1 MKIQIMKI
9 CIILFISVSC
19 SLIFRTSDIDLST
32 LFYIEGSIYYKLLKT
47 HFEGYI
53 WNQSE
58 MDDNDLIIS

>member
-1 MKIQIMKI
+1 MNIQIMKI
-9 CIILFISVSC
+9 CIILFIPVFC

-47 HFEGYI
+47 NFEANI

-58 MDDNDLIIS
+58 MDDTDLIIS